1 MQTIAITY
9 ELEEL
14 NSVANKVLEYL
25 NSKVIVIN
33 GMMGAGKTTLINAL
47 IKAMNSEDVAT
58 SPTFSI
64 VNEYRL
70 PNDRVY
76 HFDFYRIETI
86 EEAYNFG
93 VEDYLN
99 TDNWI
104 FIEWAERVEELVP
117 LDAQKIDI
125 EILEDNKRTLKLTIN
140 KSITE
145 DKAMTEP
152 KF

>member
-1 MQTIAITY
+1 MAITY